1 MRRLPIVLSFVA
13 GCAAGTS
20 GQFRASID
28 VVRVEALVADA
39 AGRPIAGLTAAD
51 FEVTDNRAPQTIA
64 VRPLAGAE
72 IDVVIALD
80 TSLSVQGQ
88 RLDHLRAAM
97 AALVDRLSP
106 ADRATLVA
114 FNHELAIGPVDAAPA
129 AIRPRLTSIVANGAT
144 SLVDATTAA
153 LVWSAGRGRPI
164 LLLVF
169 SDGRDTASWT
179 RYEQALALA
188 RTSDA
193 VVDAVVTGELAR
205 RGAGILRTHQGIP
218 RPRSRILQPTLS
230 PSSPPM
236 EEERRLTSERFLSV
250 LTEQTSG
257 QVLNGD
263 EGGGLGAAFETSL
276 TQFRSRYEITYTPA
290 APAPGWHA
298 IDVKVISRRG
308 ATVHARRGY
317 QR

>member
-1 MRRLPIVLSFVA
+1 MRRLAIVLSCVA
-13 GCAAGTS
+13 GSAASAS
-20 GQFRASID
+20 GQFRASVD
-28 VVRVEALVADA
+28 VVRIEALVADA

-64 VRPLAGAE
+64 VRPLAGAD

-88 RLDHLRAAM
+88 RLNHLRTAT
-97 AALVDRLSP
+97 AALVDRLSST
-106 ADRATLVA
+106 DRATLIS
-114 FNHELAIGPVDAAPA
+114 FNHQLTIGPVDAAPA
-129 AIRPRLTSIVANGAT
+129 AVRPRLASIVADGPT
-144 SLVDATTAA
+144 SLIDATTAA

-164 LLLVF
+164 LLIVF
-169 SDGRDTASWT
+169 SDGLDTASWT
-179 RYEQALALA
+179 RYDQALALA

-205 RGAGILRTHQGIP
+205 RGAGILKTHQGIP
-218 RPRSRILQPTLS
+218 RPRSRVMQPTLS

-236 EEERRLTSERFLSV
+236 EEEHRLTSERFLSA
-250 LTEQTSG
+250 LTRDTSG
-257 QVLNGD
+257 RVLNGD
-263 EGGGLGAAFETSL
+263 ESGLAAAFEASL
-276 TQFRSRYEITYTPA
+276 AQFRSRYEITYTPA
-290 APAPGWHA
+290 APAPGWHG
-298 IDVKVISRRG
+298 IDVKVTSRRG

>member
-1 MRRLPIVLSFVA
+1 V
-13 GCAAGTS
+13 
-20 GQFRASID
+20 
-28 VVRVEALVADA
+28 
-39 AGRPIAGLTAAD
+39 
-51 FEVTDNRAPQTIA
+51 IA
-64 VRPLAGAE
+64 VRPLADAE

-80 TSLSVQGQ
+80 TSLSVQG
-88 RLDHLRAAM
+88 RGLEHLRAAT

-106 ADRATLVA
+106 TDRATLIA
-114 FNHELAIGPVDAAPA
+114 FNHQLTIGPVDAAPA
-129 AIRPRLTSIVANGAT
+129 ALRPRLTTIAAGGAT
-144 SLVDATTAA
+144 SLVDAASAA
-153 LVWSAGRGRPI
+153 LVWSTGRGRPI

-205 RGAGILRTHQGIP
+205 RGTGILQTRQGMP
-218 RPRSRILQPTLS
+218 RPRNRVLQPTLS
-230 PSSPPM
+230 PSSPLT
-236 EEERRLTSERFLSV
+236 EEERQLTSERFLRA

-263 EGGGLGAAFETSL
+263 EGGGLGAAFEASL
-276 TQFRSRYEITYTPA
+276 AQFRSRYEITYTPV

-298 IDVKVISRRG
+298 IDVKVTSRRG